1 MAIQGFPNIYR
12 LGATQSVALASA
24 AGAGVSCVA
33 FSTETY
39 AVYVAWPGSPSSTG
53 GVLIKVID
61 PTTAAVN
68 STTGT
73 LIPSTIPH
81 MTFQV
86 TPGQKIS
93 AISADAATPVLRIT
107 ELTK

>member
-1 MAIQGFPNIYR
+1 MTIPAFADLYR
-12 LGATQSVALASA
+12 LGATQSVALNSA
-24 AGAGVSCVA
+24 AGAGVSCAA
-33 FSTETY
+33 FGTQTY
-39 AVYVAWPGSPSSTG
+39 AVYLAWTGSPSSTG

-61 PTTAAVN
+61 PTSSAVD

-73 LIPSTIPH
+73 LIPSTKPAATIKVSPH
-81 MTFQV
+81 Q
-86 TPGQKIS
+86 QIS